1 MYNTSR
7 NDNQDDIDLTM
18 INHSFLYDPNDA
30 PISTHVPILKHLQ
43 QANQSS
49 KIVYDQNERTNQL
62 EQILNYYR
70 QELKQKTNTQFD
82 CDRNLITRLI
92 DFIRS
97 IYSSNKKKLKDLDI
111 LFNDISDLHDKRF
124 NEQKEKNEQFQE
136 EISYLKKLIIT
147 SDNEDN
153 TNRKISRINSI
164 VDYEEWMEIEEETRK
179 LHNLVKNQQNQIN
192 ELFKLLP
199 YQENFPHQDS
209 SFKTII
215 DPSKEPP
222 FNTQQSAAFNANVD
236 NTLVS
241 RLRALADRQQYS
253 ALLDATVNCI
263 FDADLIL
270 RRISSFKIPTKH
282 AFGVGVTLSLSFVRW
297 SLVWYFGAEP

>member
-199 YQENFPHQDS
+199 YQGEYQNVEF
-209 SFKTII
+209 TI
-215 DPSKEPP
+215 D
-222 FNTQQSAAFNANVD
+222 T
-236 NTLVS
+236 
-241 RLRALADRQQYS
+241 
-253 ALLDATVNCI
+253 
-263 FDADLIL
+263 
-270 RRISSFKIPTKH
+270 ISN
-282 AFGVGVTLSLSFVRW
+282 R
-297 SLVWYFGAEP
+297 